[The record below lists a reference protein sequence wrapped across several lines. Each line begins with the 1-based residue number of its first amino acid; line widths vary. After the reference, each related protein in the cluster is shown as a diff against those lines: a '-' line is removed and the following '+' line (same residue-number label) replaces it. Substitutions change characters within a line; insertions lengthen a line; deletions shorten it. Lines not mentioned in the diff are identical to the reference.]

1 MFFLPSSLINFFKR
15 TSSYQS
21 LNTLEINKAHIE
33 HNLSLLQKL
42 QPNHI
47 IIPVVKSNAYGHGL
61 KHIAGILNKI
71 SSQQIP
77 LIAVDSYPEYQIVAD
92 TTDKT
97 ILVLGETLPAN
108 YSLYNPHR
116 VHLAVGSLEVLQ
128 SLIQTNK
135 KRNIHL
141 FLNTGMNREGFQ
153 WPDLEKAL
161 QLLTQHDHITVI
173 GIMSHLANADMI
185 EPTLTE
191 KQVAMFK
198 AMTEIVLQ
206 RGHKPI
212 YIHISNSA
220 GISKIHD
227 PLFTAS
233 RTGLGMYGYNPLESQ
248 DSFYGKYNNLK
259 PALRIISTITALQH
273 IQTNEGVSYGM
284 RWISDENAI
293 TATLPFGYNEGL
305 PRASWLWYHVYHHNN
320 PLPLVWTVCMNL
332 SIINTERRDIHIG
345 DQIEIIWW
353 DNNKKNTI
361 QALASIN
368 NTIPYTILTGLDK
381 GLKRT
386 IV

>member
-1 MFFLPSSLINFFKR
+1 
-15 TSSYQS
+15 
-21 LNTLEINKAHIE
+21 
-33 HNLSLLQKL
+33 
-42 QPNHI
+42 
-47 IIPVVKSNAYGHGL
+47 
-61 KHIAGILNKI
+61 
-71 SSQQIP
+71 
-77 LIAVDSYPEYQIVAD
+77 
-92 TTDKT
+92 
-97 ILVLGETLPAN
+97 
-108 YSLYNPHR
+108 
-116 VHLAVGSLEVLQ
+116 
-128 SLIQTNK
+128 
-135 KRNIHL
+135 
-141 FLNTGMNREGFQ
+141 
-153 WPDLEKAL
+153 
-161 QLLTQHDHITVI
+161 
-173 GIMSHLANADMI
+173 MSHLANADMI

-305 PRASWLWYHVYHHNN
+305 PRAS
-320 PLPLVWTVCMNL
+320 
-332 SIINTERRDIHIG
+332 
-345 DQIEIIWW
+345 
-353 DNNKKNTI
+353 
-361 QALASIN
+361 
-368 NTIPYTILTGLDK
+368 
-381 GLKRT
+381 
-386 IV
+386 